1 MENFDDFPETGSSLI
16 SAQRQPLGDKQG
28 PEVLNPGFIPGTSP
42 GGGHGSFCYYF
53 CSLVTFLFTEVATV
67 NWFAWK
73 VSVFVT
79 KCPRSFMSNA
89 NCK

>member
-1 MENFDDFPETGSSLI
+1 METFNDFPETRSSLI
-16 SAQRQPLGDKQG
+16 SAQRQPLGGEQG

-42 GGGHGSFCYYF
+42 GGGRGSF
-53 CSLVTFLFTEVATV
+53 CSLVTFLFPEVAAV

-73 VSVFVT
+73 VFVFVT
-79 KCPRSFMSNA
+79 KCPRSFMSNT